1 MISDQLELQP
11 KEMGIVY
18 FDSSPKGA
26 RIMVDGQLLID
37 PDTEE
42 SLKTPE
48 RVLLIEG
55 RRNFTFVLE
64 GHKDLSGYVDVFAGV
79 TVNIFRNMEPGK
91 SEEGLG
97 KPQPQIFL
105 TVPNTGILRVYP
117 SPDGADVYVNRR
129 YIGKTPLIITDV
141 PVGVASVIF
150 RMPGM
155 LDEETIVDIVEGTL
169 SDTYSTMRPVLP
181 QLQSYCQNR
190 GEAMNKYESGSVYI
204 SSYPAGASI
213 CIDGN
218 TVTDELGNPVMTP
231 ITVNLP
237 LGDHE
242 IILSLDGYFN
252 GYEDIYIY
260 YPGEETYVSINLYQK
275 PPEIIQTS
283 VGNVTISSY
292 PEGAAIYIDGN
303 TVTDGLG
310 NPIITPST
318 ITLLEGY
325 HYIVLCIDGY
335 FNGYEYIYIYP
346 GAELDISINL
356 SQKVLTTLQPY
367 APEGPEIPCVF
378 PETPGQTATQGSIVL
393 TTYPPGGSIV
403 LDGKTVIDLDTG
415 APITTPVQLVITF
428 GLHDLRFR
436 LDGFFDEYA
445 GVYITPAHIS
455 FIHKNFNVQ

>member
-1 MISDQLELQP
+1 MQP
-11 KEMGIVY
+11 KQLGIVR
-18 FDSSPKGA
+18 FDSQPHGA
-26 RIMVDGQLLID
+26 RIIVDGQILVD
-37 PDTEE
+37 PYTEE
-42 SLKTPE
+42 SIKTPAT
-48 RVLLIEG
+48 VSLYEG
-55 RRNFTFVLE
+55 RRDFILRLE
-64 GHKDLSGYVDVFAGV
+64 GHNDAIGYVDIFPGV
-79 TVNIFRNMEPGK
+79 TVNIFRNLTPGTK
-91 SEEGLG
+91 EEWAI
-97 KPQPQIFL
+97 PEPQIFL
-105 TVPNTGILRVYP
+105 TVPNTGILRVY
-117 SPDGADVYVNRR
+117 SFPDGADIYVNRR
-129 YIGKTPLIITDV
+129 YIGKAPLVVTDV
-141 PVGVASVIF
+141 PAGVATVIF

-155 LDEETIVDIVEGTL
+155 MEEEKIVDIIEGAW
-169 SDTYSTMRPVLP
+169 SDTYATMRPVLP
-181 QLQSYCQNR
+181 KLQAYYQNR
-190 GEAMNKYESGSVYI
+190 YEAMNEYESGSVYI

-231 ITVNLP
+231 ITVDIP

-242 IILSLDGYFN
+242 IFLSLDGYFN

-260 YPGEETYVSINLYQK
+260 YPGEETCMSINLYQK

-303 TVTDGLG
+303 IVTDGLG

-346 GAELDISINL
+346 GAELDVSINL

-367 APEGPEIPCVF
+367 VPEGPEIPCVF
-378 PETPGQTATQGSIVL
+378 PETPGQTATQGSTVL

-415 APITTPVQLVITF
+415 APITTPVQLVMISGF
-428 GLHDLRFR
+428 HDLRFH
-436 LDGFFDEYA
+436 LDGFFDEFT